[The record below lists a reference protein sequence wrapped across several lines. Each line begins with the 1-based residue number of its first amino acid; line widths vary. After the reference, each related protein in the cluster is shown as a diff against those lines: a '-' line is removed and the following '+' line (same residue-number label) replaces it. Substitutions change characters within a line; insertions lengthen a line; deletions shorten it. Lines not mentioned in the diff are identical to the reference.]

1 MNRENSSSRAVSAK
15 AKILTSAHTLF
26 YLHGIRAT
34 GIDKIIEHAGVT
46 KVTFY
51 RHFPSKN
58 LLILAYLDYRHTLWM
73 DWFSNTLKQHE
84 TSMPDPVEALLST
97 LSLWWAQ
104 PDFRGCAF
112 LNATA
117 EMSEALP
124 EVEQLTRDHKAAVV
138 AELAKRWPL
147 DDSALAAVV
156 MALDGAIMHAQ
167 MGYPVE
173 RVTGQLRQMLTA
185 LLAAASRSA

>member
-1 MNRENSSSRAVSAK
+1 MNRENSNPRAVSAK
-15 AKILTSAHTLF
+15 EKILTSAHTLF

-73 DWFSNTLKQHE
+73 DWFSNTLKQHDV
-84 TSMPDPVEALLST
+84 TTPDPVEALLST
-97 LSLWWAQ
+97 LCLWWSD

-117 EMSEALP
+117 EMSEVLP
-124 EVEQLTRDHKAAVV
+124 EVEQLTRNHKSAVA
-138 AELAKRWPL
+138 AELASRWSL

-167 MGYPVE
+167 MGNPVD
-173 RVTGQLRQMLTA
+173 RVAGQLRQMLNA
-185 LLAAASRSA
+185 LLAASR